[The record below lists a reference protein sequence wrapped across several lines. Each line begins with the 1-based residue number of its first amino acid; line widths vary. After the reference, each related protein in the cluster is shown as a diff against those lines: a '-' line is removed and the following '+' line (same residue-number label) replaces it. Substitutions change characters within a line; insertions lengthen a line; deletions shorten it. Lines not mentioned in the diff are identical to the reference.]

1 MSGSDRRHVF
11 SGTPWEA
18 SYGYARA
25 IRVGGVVEVAGTTAV
40 DAEGKVV
47 APGDAYMQAR
57 YSLDKIGRALRE
69 LGADF
74 ADVVRTRAFVTDIAI
89 WQEVGRAHAET
100 FGDVRPAATLVQIA
114 ALVHPDL
121 LVEIEVTA
129 HVRDNV
135 APRR

>member
-1 MSGSDRRHVF
+1 MSRSDRRHVF

-18 SYGYARA
+18 QYGYARA
-25 IRVGGVVEVAGTTAV
+25 VRVGDVVEVAGTTAV
-40 DAEGKVV
+40 DAEGKIV
-47 APGDAYMQAR
+47 APGDAYQQTR

-74 ADVVRTRAFVTDIAI
+74 TDVVRTRAFVTDIAI

-100 FGDVRPAATLVQIA
+100 FGDVRPAATLVQVA

-129 HVRDNV
+129 HVRGSS
-135 APRR
+135 APHR

>member
-1 MSGSDRRHVF
+1 MSASDRRHAF

-18 SYGYARA
+18 QYGYARA
-25 IRVGGVVEVAGTTAV
+25 VRSGDLVEVAGTTAV
-40 DAEGKVV
+40 DSGGNVV
-47 APGDAYMQAR
+47 APGDAYAQTR

-74 ADVVRTRAFVTDIAI
+74 ADVVRTRTFVTDIAI

-100 FGDVRPAATLVQIA
+100 FGDVRPAATLVQVA

-129 HVRDNV
+129 HVHRS
-135 APRR
+135 AAEW